1 MTDAAS
7 GTRSA
12 RDGAA
17 ILEAQGYLAAD
28 DYALTTS
35 PKRFPDGASYRLE
48 ISGVERMSTMTAMLD
63 EAAAHDVFIHRA
75 VAFGGGATLLSK
87 SELTD
92 VSDAAQENG
101 IDLVAVPGPRTGWDL
116 GRQALSTEGQSGGR
130 RVRGLDNVRYLLDD
144 YLRIFST
151 GIRGVLVW
159 DEGVLDILN
168 RARAAGDIPADAR
181 FKVSVYTGHANPASI
196 KVLQDLGADSLNP
209 VGDLSRP
216 MLAAIRRNVDLPLD
230 VWAITFESFG
240 GMNRLYE
247 AGDIARVA
255 GPVYFKVEPGESER
269 VMYNDSIDPA
279 FHEGLVRHKVRHCA
293 ILNELV
299 AAHSPGIS
307 VSAAPSSTASSASE
321 MSPA

>member
-1 MTDAAS
+1 MTSAAN
-7 GTRSA
+7 GKNGVGPQRN
-12 RDGAA
+12 GAA
-17 ILEAQGYLAAD
+17 ILRAQGFLGAD

-35 PKRFPDGASYRLE
+35 DKRFDDGGNYRLE
-48 ISGVERMSTMTAMLD
+48 ISGVERMSTMEALLD
-63 EAAAHDVFIHRA
+63 EASAQGVFIHRA

-87 SELTD
+87 EELSD
-92 VSDAAQENG
+92 VSAAAQEHG

-130 RVRGLDNVRYLLDD
+130 RVRGLDNIRHLLDD

-168 RARAAGDIPADAR
+168 RARIAGDIPPDAR
-181 FKVSVYTGHANPASI
+181 FKVSVYTGHANPAAI
-196 KVLQDLGADSLNP
+196 KILQDLGADSLNP

-216 MLAAIRRNVDLPLD
+216 MLAAIRRNVDIPLD

-255 GPVYFKVEPGESER
+255 GPVYFKVEPGESEG
-269 VMYNDSIDPA
+269 VMYNGWIEPG
-279 FHEGLVRHKVRHCA
+279 FHDGLVRHKVRHCA
-293 ILNELV
+293 ILNELA
-299 AAHSPGIS
+299 AAHSPD
-307 VSAAPSSTASSASE
+307 VTV
-321 MSPA
+321 SPAPVLGPRALTG